1 MKKIVLTSLLF
12 AIIIYSC
19 SKKKP
24 IAFLPNFKTVLDTV
38 IVGQTKTGIVT
49 IRNTGTDT
57 LKIEG
62 VKCSCECIVPEIV
75 NTSSI
80 APNDSLNLK
89 VTVMAYGDDIGKWKK
104 VLCTFK
110 TNSDS
115 IFLKHYT
122 FFYTKSNKT

>member
-1 MKKIVLTSLLF
+1 MKKIVTTSILF
-12 AIIIYSC
+12 AFIIYSC

-24 IAFLPNFKTVLDTV
+24 IAFLPNLKTVLDTV
-38 IVGQTKTGIVT
+38 IVGQTKTGTVT
-49 IRNTGTDT
+49 IKNTGKDT

-62 VKCSCECIVPEIV
+62 VTCSCECTVPDIVG
-75 NTSSI
+75 TSSI

-89 VTVMAYGDDIGKWKK
+89 ITVKAYSNDIGKWKK

-115 IFLKHYT
+115 IFLRHYT
-122 FFYTKSNKT
+122 FFYTKKAP